1 MALNDTRLRSLKPHP
16 DKADRLVADGN
27 GLYIR
32 VRAGE
37 GKNSKIART
46 WQFRRRVGGKLTITT
61 LGSYPAMPLLEARQ
75 QALELATK
83 GSSYSPT
90 VEVAATQWLSERI
103 DHTHRRAELIRG
115 YVDRGILP
123 SLAKRR
129 IRDIEPS
136 EIAVV
141 VRNYRDQTGK
151 KALARKGGLTA
162 ARALLG
168 VFKGLFGYAVAN
180 GWIKHSPAEQLTAAI
195 VGPPS
200 AARTRVL
207 SDDEIKF
214 VMTTDV
220 RQGPLLRFLLLTGLR
235 IGEVY
240 NGHRD
245 GQYWIVPTE
254 FSKNRRSHSVW
265 LSDLALAQL
274 DRHPWEASRDDV
286 QHWLVANS
294 GGWSAHDL
302 RRTFSTRNHEMGV
315 APYIVEKLLNHSF
328 TGMLAVYNH
337 ATYDAERKEAL
348 EAWSAWLK
356 SAVADQPAGIVQL
369 RDAARRVAGNRK

>member
-1 MALNDTRLRSLKPHP
+1 MALNDTSLRNLKPHP
-16 DKADRLVADGN
+16 GKAERLVADRD
-27 GLYIR
+27 GLYVRI
-32 VRAGE
+32 RAGE
-37 GKNSKIART
+37 GKKKRITRT
-46 WQFRRRVGGKLTITT
+46 WQFRRKVGGKLAVTT
-61 LGSYPAMPLLEARQ
+61 LGTYPDLPLLEARQ

-83 GSSYSPT
+83 GTSYSPT
-90 VEVAATQWLSERI
+90 IEVAADQWLSERI

-129 IRDIEPS
+129 VRDIEPS
-136 EIAVV
+136 EIATV

-207 SDDEIKF
+207 SDDEVRF

-220 RQGPLLRFLLLTGLR
+220 RQGPVLRFLLLTGLR
-235 IGEVY
+235 IGESY
-240 NGHRD
+240 NGHRE
-245 GQYWIVPTE
+245 GQYWVVPTE
-254 FSKNRRSHSVW
+254 FSKNRREHRVW

-274 DRHPWEASRDDV
+274 ELHPWEATRDDV
-286 QHWLVANS
+286 QHWLANNS
-294 GGWSAHDL
+294 VGWSAHDL
-302 RRTFSTRNHEMGV
+302 RRTFATRLNGMGIAPHVVERCLNHVLGGVMGV
-315 APYIVEKLLNHSF
+315 
-328 TGMLAVYNH
+328 YNK
-337 ATYDAERKEAL
+337 AEYLTERREAL
-348 EAWSAWLK
+348 EVWSAWL
-356 SAVADQPAGIVQL
+356 SAMAGAQPASVVNL
-369 RDAARRVAGNRK
+369 REAARRTA

>member
-1 MALNDTRLRSLKPHP
+1 MALNDTRLRNLKPHLG
-16 DKADRLVADGN
+16 KAERLAADGN
-27 GLYIR
+27 GLYVR

-37 GKNSKIART
+37 GKNRQITRT
-46 WQFRRRVGGKLTITT
+46 WQFRRRVGGKLTVTT
-61 LGSYPAMPLLEARQ
+61 LGTYPELPLLEARQ

-83 GSSYSPT
+83 GTSYSPT
-90 VEVAATQWLSERI
+90 IEVAAEQWLSERI

-129 IRDIEPS
+129 VRDIEPS
-136 EIAVV
+136 EIATV

-180 GWIKHSPAEQLTAAI
+180 GWIKHSPAQQLTAAI

-207 SDDEIKF
+207 SHDEIKF
-214 VMTTDV
+214 VLSTDI
-220 RQGPLLRFLLLTGLR
+220 RQGPVLRFLLVTGLR
-235 IGEVY
+235 IGEAY
-240 NGHRD
+240 NGHRE
-245 GQYWIVPTE
+245 GQYWVIPPK
-254 FSKNRRSHSVW
+254 FSKNRREHRVW

-274 DRHPWEASRDDV
+274 EQHPWEATRDDV
-286 QHWLVANS
+286 QHWLAANS

-302 RRTFSTRNHEMGV
+302 RRTFSTRNHDMGV
-315 APYIVEKLLNHSF
+315 APYIVEKMLNHSF

-337 ATYDAERKEAL
+337 AGYEAERSDAL
-348 EAWSAWLK
+348 EAWSAWLNGIAGAK
-356 SAVADQPAGIVQL
+356 PAAVVNL
-369 RDAARRVAGNRK
+369 REAARRTA

>member
-1 MALNDTRLRSLKPHP
+1 MALNDTRLRNLKPQP
-16 DKADRLVADGN
+16 GKSERLVADGN
-27 GLYIR
+27 GLYVR

-37 GKNSKIART
+37 GKSRQITRT
-46 WQFRRRVGGKLTITT
+46 WQFRRKVGAKLTVTT
-61 LGSYPAMPLLEARQ
+61 LGTYPALPLLEARQ

-83 GSSYSPT
+83 GTSYSPT
-90 VEVAATQWLSERI
+90 VEVAAEQWLSERI
-103 DHTHRRAELIRG
+103 DHTHRRAEFIRG

-123 SLAKRR
+123 VLAKRR
-129 IRDIEPS
+129 VRDIEPS
-136 EIAVV
+136 EIATV

-151 KALARKGGLTA
+151 KALARKRGLTA

-168 VFKGLFGYAVAN
+168 VYKGLFAYCVAN

-207 SDDEIKF
+207 SDDEIRF

-220 RQGPLLRFLLLTGLR
+220 RQGAVLRFLLLTGLR
-235 IGEVY
+235 IGEAY

-254 FSKNRRSHSVW
+254 FSKNRRPHSVW

-274 DRHPWEASRDDV
+274 DCHPWEATRDDV
-286 QHWLVANS
+286 QHWLVDNS

-337 ATYDAERKEAL
+337 ASYDAERREAL
-348 EAWSAWLK
+348 EAWSTYLK
-356 SAVADQPAGIVQL
+356 TVTTSQHAAVISL
-369 RDAARRVAGNRK
+369 RQAARRAA